1 MTQQNAGLLPVP
13 LGRIAHPQPAELTP
27 VGSRAGW
34 LTPAAP
40 GHRGPHQPCAVR
52 SRLCVTYSIQG
63 TVGTFLEAADTL
75 HLVKVT
81 KGSIYRYEHHV
92 KFLRKMHYILL
103 EVDVLESTPQRPESE
118 HPFPISCRIP
128 SMLWNGEETETI
140 PYQAPVFYSPTMYI
154 FNNVYYCLLVLL
166 CVPNC

>member
-1 MTQQNAGLLPVP
+1 MLTHNQLSSHLLAVELDGLHLRLQATEVH
-13 LGRIAHPQPAELTP
+13 INPAQFGP
-27 VGSRAGW
+27 DFVW
-34 LTPAAP
+34 LTVPKV
-40 GHRGPHQPCAVR
+40 QWVM
-52 SRLCVTYSIQG
+52 
-63 TVGTFLEAADTL
+63 FLEAADTL

-103 EVDVLESTPQRPESE
+103 EVDVLESIPQRPESE

-128 SMLWNGEETETI
+128 SMLWNGEEMETI